1 MAARLRH
8 GAVLLVVAAALA
20 GCSQVAAL
28 APVGGNRATE
38 IRFATIDVL
47 LDEDV
52 AVLEAPTC
60 AEAPDKAVHCTGTT
74 VDGDEIT
81 ADSPADDQTALTVR
95 VGDEVL
101 YDGTIDDVIETAIR
115 P

>member
-1 MAARLRH
+1 MRRHAAVALTVI
-8 GAVLLVVAAALA
+8 GGLVLT

-47 LDEDV
+47 LDHDI
-52 AVLEAPTC
+52 ALMDAPTC
-60 AEAPDKAVHCTGTT
+60 AMADDRAVTCTGTT
-74 VDGDEIT
+74 VEGQTVT
-81 ADSPADDQTALTVR
+81 ATSPAQDQASLEVR
-95 VGDEVL
+95 VGDDVL
-101 YDGTIDDVIETAIR
+101 YQGTIDAVIETSIR

>member
-1 MAARLRH
+1 VSRR
-8 GAVLLVVAAALA
+8 AAAAVALIGA
-20 GCSQVAAL
+20 LTLTGCSQVAAL

-47 LDEDV
+47 LDHDI
-52 AVLEAPTC
+52 ALMDAPTC
-60 AEAPDKAVHCTGTT
+60 AMADDRAVNCTGTT
-74 VDGDEIT
+74 VDGQT
-81 ADSPADDQTALTVR
+81 VTSTSPAQDQASLEVR

-101 YDGTIDDVIETAIR
+101 YEGTIDAVIETSIR

>member
-1 MAARLRH
+1 MRAVPVRLLGAA
-8 GAVLLVVAAALA
+8 AVLLALT

-47 LDEDV
+47 LDHDIQL
-52 AVLEAPTC
+52 LEAPTC
-60 AEAPDKAVHCTGTT
+60 AEADDKAVTCSGTT
-74 VDGDEIT
+74 VDGKPVT
-81 ADSPADDQTALTVR
+81 ATSPAAYQDSLIV
-95 VGDEVL
+95 EVDGTKL
-101 YDGTIDDVIETAIR
+101 YNGTIDAVIDESIR